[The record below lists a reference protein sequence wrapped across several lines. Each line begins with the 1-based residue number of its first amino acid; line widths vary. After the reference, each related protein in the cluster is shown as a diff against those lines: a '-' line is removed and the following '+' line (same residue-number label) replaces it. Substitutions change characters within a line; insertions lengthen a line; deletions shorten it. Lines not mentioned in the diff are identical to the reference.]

1 MAKILSETTTPD
13 SHPAFE
19 TLRRE
24 SIDSLNVIVE
34 EYRHKQTGALHYH
47 IGSDNSENVFLVA
60 LRTVPTDST
69 GVAHILEHTALCGSH
84 RYPVRDPF
92 FMMIRRSLN
101 TFMNAFTSS
110 DWTAYPFASK
120 NRKDFNNLLDVY
132 LDAVFFSRLDRLD
145 FAQEGH
151 RLEFVDADDSHSDL
165 VFKGVVYNE
174 MKGAMSSPTSVLWQT
189 LSSHLFPTSTYHF
202 NSGGDPEH
210 IPDLSYEDLKAFYQK
225 HYHPSNAIFMTF
237 GDIPA
242 HEHQQRFETLAL
254 SHFQRHDDAITIS
267 DEQRLSQPI
276 AVEDRYAID
285 SNEDTGDKTHIV
297 LGWLLGHSMDME
309 AMLTAHLLSGVL
321 LDNSGSPLRHALE
334 TSPLGSAPS
343 PLCGIEDSNHEMSFM
358 CGIEGS
364 NPDQAEAVEKL
375 VLDVLNDVA
384 ANGVAQEYV
393 EAVLHQLELSQR
405 EISGD
410 GFPYGL
416 HLILSGLS
424 AAIHRGDVFSALNPD
439 PALKKLREAIRDP
452 DFIKNLVRKLLL
464 DNPHRVRLT
473 LCPDPDLATEQE
485 QRERQRLQAVKE
497 SLSDS
502 ERRHILEQTQA
513 LNSRQMQKDNPDILP
528 KVELDDIPV
537 SATIV
542 SGDDA
547 CIGNLPLRRYNQG
560 TNGLCYQQIITR
572 LPALDSDLLPLLSLY
587 SRCLPE
593 LGYGERDY
601 RATQHWIDS
610 VSGGLH
616 AYASVRGQIDDVQ
629 KTTGYFTLS
638 GKALVRNHA
647 AFTELMQNAYT
658 RVRFD
663 ELPRI
668 RELIAQNRA
677 LREQAIT
684 GQGHSLAMAAASSGF
699 SPAAALHNQLRGL
712 HAIQQLKKLDNDLD
726 QQTALEALAEKF
738 TRIHQHFH
746 NAIDRLLVIGEA
758 HHQDQFSADLE
769 KYWGEQQA
777 AAQTAA
783 ALALPATHAASRQ
796 MWLTS
801 TQVNFC
807 ARAYPSV
814 PPDHPD
820 AAALDVL
827 AGFLRNGYL
836 HRAIREVGGAYG
848 GGASHDSDNAVFRF
862 YSYRDPRLSETL
874 DDFDRA
880 LDWLQSDNHEWR
892 QVEEA
897 ILGVFAALDKP
908 GSPAGEAKEA
918 FYNELYGRSDDFRQQ
933 YRERVLQVKLED
945 LQRVGAKYLHAD
957 RAATA
962 VITSSSGLK
971 TYGDLGLDVF
981 SL

>member
-1 MAKILSETTTPD
+1 MTSD
-13 SHPAFE
+13 CHPAFE
-19 TLRRE
+19 QLRSE
-24 SIDSLNVIVE
+24 TIDSLNVTVE

-47 IGSDNSENVFLVA
+47 IASDNAENVFLVA

-69 GVAHILEHTALCGSH
+69 GVAHILEHTALCGSR

-132 LDAVFFSRLDRLD
+132 LDAVFFSRLEELD

-151 RLEFVDADDSHSDL
+151 RLEFTEPDNKNSDL
-165 VFKGVVYNE
+165 VFKGVVFNE

-189 LSSHLFPTSTYHF
+189 LSSHLFPTTTYHF

-210 IPDLSYEDLKAFYQK
+210 IPDISYHELKAFYRK

-242 HEHQQRFETLAL
+242 HEHQQRFESLVL
-254 SHFQRHDDAITIS
+254 SHFSSQNDPIGIS
-267 DEQRLSQPI
+267 DEQRLSQPVI
-276 AVEDRYAID
+276 VEDSYAID
-285 SNEDTGDKTHIV
+285 INEDTKNKTHVV
-297 LGWLLGHSMDME
+297 LGWLLGHSIDME

-321 LDNSGSPLRHALE
+321 LDNSASPLRHALE

-343 PLCGIEDSNHEMSFM
+343 PLCGIEDSNREMSFM

-364 NPDQAEAVEKL
+364 NPEQAAAVEKL
-375 VLDVLNDVA
+375 IIDVLTDVA
-384 ANGVAQEYV
+384 THGVAQENV

-410 GFPYGL
+410 GYPYGL
-416 HLILSGLS
+416 HLILSGLPT
-424 AAIHRGDVFSALNPD
+424 AVHHGDVFSALNPD
-439 PALKKLREAIRDP
+439 PVLKKLRAAIRDP
-452 DFIKNLVRKLLL
+452 DFIKKLVQKLLL
-464 DNPHRVRLT
+464 NNPHRVRLT
-473 LCPDPDLATEQE
+473 LCPDTELATQRE
-485 QRERQRLQAVKE
+485 QRERQRLRALRE
-497 SLSDS
+497 TLSDS
-502 ERRHILEQTQA
+502 DCEHIIQQTQA
-513 LNSRQMQKDNPDILP
+513 LNARQMQKDNPDILP
-528 KVELDDIPV
+528 KVELGDIPV
-537 SATIV
+537 SAPIIT
-542 SGDDA
+542 GHDRQ
-547 CIGNLPLRRYNQG
+547 IGKLPLRIYEQG
-560 TNGLCYQQIITR
+560 TNGLCYQQIIAR
-572 LPALDSDLLPLLSLY
+572 LPALDDDLLPLLSLY
-587 SRCLPE
+587 TRCIPE

-601 RATQHWIDS
+601 RASQHWIDS

-616 AYASVRGQIDDVQ
+616 AYSSVRGHIDDVQ
-629 KTTGYFTLS
+629 KTSGFFTLS

-647 AFTELMQNAYT
+647 AFTELMQSAYT
-658 RVRFD
+658 QIRFD

-668 RELIAQNRA
+668 RELIAQDRA
-677 LREQAIT
+677 RREQSIT

-699 SPAAALHNQLRGL
+699 SPAAALQNQLRGL
-712 HAIQQLKKLDNDLD
+712 QAIQQLKQLDNELD
-726 QQTALEALAEKF
+726 QDVALEDLAEKF
-738 TRIHQHFH
+738 MRIHDQFR
-746 NAIDRLLVIGEA
+746 NTIDHLLVIGEA
-758 HHQDQFSADLE
+758 DSQEQFCRDLE
-769 KYWGEQQA
+769 SYWGNEQT
-777 AAQTAA
+777 TAKA
-783 ALALPATHAASRQ
+783 SSDLALPTTCHATRQ

-814 PPDHPD
+814 PPNHPD

-827 AGFLRNGYL
+827 AVFLRNGYL

-862 YSYRDPRLSETL
+862 YSYRDPRMKETL
-874 DDFDRA
+874 EDFDQA
-880 LDWLQSDNHEWR
+880 LDWLQSDSHEWR
-892 QVEEA
+892 QLEEA
-897 ILGVFAALDKP
+897 ILGIFGVLDKP

-918 FYNELYGRSDDFRQQ
+918 FYNELYGRNHEFRQQ
-933 YRERVLQVKLED
+933 YRERVLNVTLAD
-945 LQRVGAKYLHAD
+945 LQRVGAEYLQPD
-957 RAATA
+957 KAATA
-962 VITSSSGLK
+962 IITSSSALK
-971 TYGDLGLDVF
+971 KYGDLGLDVF